1 MTKTTA
7 QILAELPA
15 DDADVLRK
23 HIIEMDQ
30 GRRTIEQL
38 QSDLASMEGFVQRI
52 IARVSVSARQQIKA
66 CEDWRYA
73 VDTEQVHEAARG
85 GG

>member
-1 MTKTTA
+1 MAKTTA

-30 GRRTIEQL
+30 GRRTIERL
-38 QSDLASMEGFVQRI
+38 QGELASMEDFVYRI
-52 IARVSVSARQQIKA
+52 VARVSISARKQIKE
-66 CEDWRYA
+66 CEDWRHA
-73 VDTEQVHEAARG
+73 VDTQQVHEAARG
-85 GG
+85 K